1 MIGTSEVI
9 GSGYEGGSYTEIK
22 EFLKDKIATRYCT
35 ATQYYQMK
43 RMVLDKIAEINERRS
58 AAFGKFV
65 ADIKDPDVVSCGVI
79 RIYRTRATT
88 PVYVAEVR
96 VYYVLP
102 FCPADIQAEG
112 GEAWKS

>member
-1 MIGTSEVI
+1 MIGTSEVR

-22 EFLKDKIATRYCT
+22 EFLKDKIATRYCN

-65 ADIKDPDVVSCGVI
+65 ADIRDPDAVSWGFI
-79 RIYRTRATT
+79 RIHRTRATT
-88 PVYVAEVR
+88 PVYVADVR
-96 VYYVLP
+96 VYYLWP
-102 FCPADIQAEG
+102 FNPADIHTEG
-112 GEAWKS
+112 GK

>member
-9 GSGYEGGSYTEIK
+9 GSGYEGGSYT
-22 EFLKDKIATRYCT
+22 
-35 ATQYYQMK
+35 
-43 RMVLDKIAEINERRS
+43 EINERRS